1 MSFFTASPF
10 LKALGWALVN
20 SLWQF
25 AICWLIYRVFIA
37 GVQKL
42 TAATRHTIALFLLFS
57 GAVSFIAGLS
67 WKYYANAA
75 ATGYGD
81 TSFFGTNTSP
91 YTIWHAADT
100 VMDAIMPYWSL
111 LYLICVVFLF
121 IKFCLFVQRA
131 GNLQNNGVTKMNA
144 LWRTYV
150 NNISGQL
157 GIQKEVK
164 ALLSIHIDTPQVIGF
179 LKPVILLPTAC
190 LVNLSTEQLEAVLLH
205 ELVHIKRN
213 DYLVNLFV
221 TSVEILFFFNPFV
234 KQMTASI
241 RKEREYSCDDMV
253 IQFQYHPH
261 NYASAL
267 LTLEKSRMVP
277 MTYGIAVTGKNR
289 QQLLTRIE
297 RILGIKHKQTGIFQ
311 VGACLIA
318 LLLLGFIATINP
330 AKVALDKFGT
340 DGLLLA
346 DNTLLGLPYNDE
358 ANSDFTNAGSL
369 ANEGKKDGKL
379 EKDTRPVAVSSVKK
393 NEPPDDNLP
402 VNMAAFTEEENAEE
416 TNIETASR
424 KETLDFSLL
433 QKEAAIVP
441 VTATAEA
448 LAEEPYVPANS
459 FSYQFTQ
466 DTAMPKLKGETYNER
481 MAKDA
486 LLKVQKAMAQ
496 INWQKIEKQFKYNRR
511 DIAKLKNEIVI
522 QIQNLNWEKI
532 NNEIKAQSGQ
542 EQVEKLQEAVNQDQI
557 IKQYQQTEAY
567 YEAMRRQIAEHEQ
580 FIKETEQRALESQ
593 KAAGQE
599 QKKVQLEMKKRR
611 IISI

>member
-1 MSFFTASPF
+1 MSFLAASPF

-37 GVQKL
+37 GIQKL

-57 GAVSFIAGLS
+57 GTVSFVAGLS

-75 ATGYGD
+75 ATGNGD
-81 TSFFGTNTSP
+81 TTFFGANTSP

-100 VMDAIMPYWSL
+100 AMDAIMPYWSL
-111 LYLICVVFLF
+111 LYLVCVVFLF
-121 IKFCLFVQRA
+121 IKFCLFVKRA

-144 LWRTYV
+144 LWRAHIK
-150 NNISGQL
+150 NISRQL

-164 ALLSIHIDTPQVIGF
+164 ALLSLHIDTPQVIGF
-179 LKPVILLPTAC
+179 LKPVILLPAAC

-253 IQFQYHPH
+253 MQFQYHPH

-267 LTLEKSRMVP
+267 LTLEKSRMMPV
-277 MTYGIAVTGKNR
+277 TYGIAATGKNQ

-297 RILGIKHKQTGIFQ
+297 RILGMQHKQTGIFQ
-311 VGACLIA
+311 LGACLMA

-330 AKVALDKFGT
+330 AKVAVDKFGT

-346 DNTLLGLPYNDE
+346 DNTLLGLQYNDE
-358 ANSDFTNAGSL
+358 ETSNFTNAGSL
-369 ANEGKKDGKL
+369 SNTGKKDSKL
-379 EKDTRPVAVSSVKK
+379 EKDTRPVVVSSVKN
-393 NEPPDDNLP
+393 NEPVDNQS
-402 VNMAAFTEEENAEE
+402 VNIAAFTAEDNAEE
-416 TNIETASR
+416 NNIETASS
-424 KETLDFSLL
+424 KETIDFSLP

-441 VTATAEA
+441 VTATPEA

-486 LLKVQKAMAQ
+486 LLKAQKAMAQ
-496 INWQKIEKQFKYNRR
+496 INWQKIEKQFKYSRR
-511 DIAKLKNEIVI
+511 DIAKLKNEIAI
-522 QIQNLNWEKI
+522 QIQNLNWQKI
-532 NNEIKAQSGQ
+532 NNEVKAQFGQ
-542 EQVEKLQEAVNQDQI
+542 EQLEKLQEAVKQDQI

-567 YEAMRRQIAEHEQ
+567 YEAMRRQLAEHEQ
-580 FIKETEQRALESQ
+580 FIKETEQRMLESQ

-599 QKKVQLEMKKRR
+599 QKKVKLEMKKRK
-611 IISI
+611 IIYI